1 MKIGRRTKQRY
12 AAALAVL
19 LGVSG
24 MGYIQTQ
31 AANGIVLNKKDC
43 SITISAN
50 NSVVEEETAGVTIPV
65 RLYQVADVDASGR
78 FTSLDGFPDVNEPD
92 RNQDGSVT
100 AEEWK
105 ALADEAESALSED
118 AEPAGEVQLVMEP
131 APGGEVSARPVT
143 MEGLSVGMYLVA
155 PGEVYND
162 DYSVQY
168 TFEPY
173 LTALPSSEYTL
184 TGAGSDEWNYETEIG
199 LKAEAVP
206 QTGSLRIVKN
216 LETYNASLGPVT
228 CVFQVEG
235 TDRSGNLYS
244 NVISAV
250 LDGMTGEAVL
260 ENIPAG
266 MAVTVTE
273 VYSGASYQLTDADG
287 KTAVIVSEEG
297 IRQGVND
304 GATASVS
311 FTNDYDGGNRS
322 GNGVVNHFEK
332 DENDEDVWIWTQR

>member
-1 MKIGRRTKQRY
+1 MKIGKRVKQGY
-12 AAALAVL
+12 AIALAVL
-19 LGVSG
+19 LGLPG
-24 MGYIQTQ
+24 LGYMRTQ
-31 AANGIVLNKKDC
+31 AANGIDLNKKDC

-50 NSVVEEETAGVTIPV
+50 NSVVEGETAGVTIPV
-65 RLYQVADVDASGR
+65 RLYQVAEVDTAGR
-78 FTSLDGFPDVNEPD
+78 FTSLKGFPDVNEPD
-92 RNQDGSVT
+92 SNQDGTIT

-105 ALADEAESALSED
+105 VLADKVKNALPENAAPDGEA
-118 AEPAGEVQLVMEP
+118 QLVMEP
-131 APGGEVSARPVT
+131 AAGGSASARPVT
-143 MEGLSVGMYLVA
+143 IEGLAVGMYLVA
-155 PGEVYND
+155 PGEVYNN

-184 TGAGSDEWNYETEIG
+184 NGAGSDDWDYETEIG

-216 LETYNASLGPVT
+216 LETYNVSLGPVT

-235 TDRSGNLYS
+235 TDRTGNLYS
-244 NVISAV
+244 NVTSAV
-250 LDGMTGEAVL
+250 LDGQTGEAVL

-266 MAVTVTE
+266 MEVTVTE
-273 VYSGASYQLTDADG
+273 VYAGASYQLTDADG

-304 GATASVS
+304 GAAASVS
-311 FTNDYDGGNRS
+311 FTNNYDGGNRS
-322 GNGVVNHFEK
+322 GNGVVNHF
-332 DENDEDVWIWTQR
+332 DRGEDGWIWTQQ